1 MSCHLHYR
9 QTNRKRTMILCAAA
23 LLLLIAVGLDL
34 AVGSSAMPPSA
45 LLSALFSGPDAS
57 DINSTIVWSL
67 RLPMTL
73 TALFVGTSLAMA
85 GLQIQNITQNA
96 LASPSTLGIT
106 SAASFGAALAISLGL
121 SVFGQFWLATAT
133 SALFFALFV
142 SFAIYF
148 LSARRGMTP
157 ETVILAGIVVNFF
170 FLALQQVLIYRSSP
184 EVAQIINGW
193 TFGNLER
200 ASWLAVGIN
209 ALLTLLIA
217 VFLLKRSWVITALT
231 LGEERAMSLGI
242 AVKPLRIENFFLSAL
257 LIAGAVAFIGT
268 VSFVGLVAPHIAKLL
283 LGEDQRFLLPGT
295 LLSGALLMVL
305 SSLFAK
311 LISAGAIIPVGI
323 ITSLVGVP
331 FLLALLVRYSS
342 RRFQ

>member
-1 MSCHLHYR
+1 
-9 QTNRKRTMILCAAA
+9 MILCAAA

-34 AVGSSAMPPSA
+34 AVGSSAMP
-45 LLSALFSGPDAS
+45 LSDLINALFGGPDAS
-57 DINSTIVWSL
+57 DINATIVWSL

-121 SVFGQFWLATAT
+121 SVLGQFWIATAT
-133 SALFFALFV
+133 AALFFALFV

-200 ASWLAVGIN
+200 ASWLAVGLN
-209 ALLTLLIA
+209 AVMTLLIA
-217 VFLLKRSWVITALT
+217 VFLLKRSWAITALT
-231 LGEERAMSLGI
+231 LGEERALSLGI
-242 AVKPLRIENFFLSAL
+242 PVKRLRIETFFLSAL

-268 VSFVGLVAPHIAKLL
+268 VSFVGLVAPHIAKML

-342 RRFQ
+342 GRSQ

>member
-1 MSCHLHYR
+1 
-9 QTNRKRTMILCAAA
+9 MILCAAA

-34 AVGSSAMPPSA
+34 AVGSSAMPLSD
-45 LLSALFSGPDAS
+45 LVSALFSGPDAS
-57 DINSTIVWSL
+57 DINATIVWSL

-73 TALFVGTSLAMA
+73 TALFVGTALAMA

-121 SVFGQFWLATAT
+121 SVLGQFWIATAT
-133 SALFFALFV
+133 AALFFALFV

-200 ASWLAVGIN
+200 ASWLAVGLN
-209 ALLTLLIA
+209 AVLTFLIA
-217 VFLLKRSWVITALT
+217 VFLLKRSWAITALT
-231 LGEERAMSLGI
+231 LGEERALSLGI
-242 AVKPLRIENFFLSAL
+242 PVKRLRIETFFLSAL

-268 VSFVGLVAPHIAKLL
+268 VSFVGLVAPHIAKML

-342 RRFQ
+342 GRSQ

>member
-1 MSCHLHYR
+1 
-9 QTNRKRTMILCAAA
+9 MILCAAA

-34 AVGSSAMPPSA
+34 AVGSSAMP
-45 LLSALFSGPDAS
+45 LSDLINALFGGPDAS
-57 DINSTIVWSL
+57 DINATIVWSL

-73 TALFVGTSLAMA
+73 TAFFVGTSLAMA

-121 SVFGQFWLATAT
+121 SVLGQFWIATAT
-133 SALFFALFV
+133 AALFFALFV

-200 ASWLAVGIN
+200 ASWLAVGLN
-209 ALLTLLIA
+209 AVMTLLIA
-217 VFLLKRSWVITALT
+217 VFLLKRSWAITALT
-231 LGEERAMSLGI
+231 LGEERALSLGI
-242 AVKPLRIENFFLSAL
+242 PVKRLRVETFFLSAL

-268 VSFVGLVAPHIAKLL
+268 VSFVGLVAPHIAKML

-342 RRFQ
+342 GRSQ

>member
-1 MSCHLHYR
+1 
-9 QTNRKRTMILCAAA
+9 MILCAAA

-34 AVGSSAMPPSA
+34 AVGSSAMPLSD
-45 LLSALFSGPDAS
+45 LVSALFSGPDAS
-57 DINSTIVWSL
+57 DINATIVWSL

-73 TALFVGTSLAMA
+73 TALFVGTALAMA

-121 SVFGQFWLATAT
+121 SVLGQFWIATAT
-133 SALFFALFV
+133 TALLFALFV

-200 ASWLAVGIN
+200 ASWLAVGLN
-209 ALLTLLIA
+209 AVMTLLIA
-217 VFLLKRSWVITALT
+217 VFLLKRSWAITALT
-231 LGEERAMSLGI
+231 LGEERALSLGI
-242 AVKPLRIENFFLSAL
+242 PVKRLRIETFFLSAL

-268 VSFVGLVAPHIAKLL
+268 VSFVGLVAPHIAKML

-342 RRFQ
+342 GRSQ

>member
-1 MSCHLHYR
+1 
-9 QTNRKRTMILCAAA
+9 MILCAAA

-34 AVGSSAMPPSA
+34 AVGSSAMPLSD
-45 LLSALFSGPDAS
+45 LVSALFSGPDAS
-57 DINSTIVWSL
+57 DINATIVWSL

-73 TALFVGTSLAMA
+73 TALFLGTALAMA

-121 SVFGQFWLATAT
+121 SVLGQFWIATAT
-133 SALFFALFV
+133 TALLFALFV

-200 ASWLAVGIN
+200 ASWLAVGLN
-209 ALLTLLIA
+209 AVMTLLIA
-217 VFLLKRSWVITALT
+217 VFLLKRSWAITALT
-231 LGEERAMSLGI
+231 LGEERALSLGI
-242 AVKPLRIENFFLSAL
+242 PVKHLRVETFFLSAL

-268 VSFVGLVAPHIAKLL
+268 VSFVGLVAPHIAKML

-342 RRFQ
+342 GRSQ

>member
-1 MSCHLHYR
+1 
-9 QTNRKRTMILCAAA
+9 MILCAAA

-34 AVGSSAMPPSA
+34 AVGSSAMPLSD
-45 LLSALFSGPDAS
+45 LVSALFSGPDAS
-57 DINSTIVWSL
+57 DINATIVWSL

-73 TALFVGTSLAMA
+73 TALFVGTALAMA
-85 GLQIQNITQNA
+85 GLQIQNFTQNA

-121 SVFGQFWLATAT
+121 SVLGQFWIATAT
-133 SALFFALFV
+133 TALLFALFV

-200 ASWLAVGIN
+200 ASWLAVGLN
-209 ALLTLLIA
+209 AVMTLLIA
-217 VFLLKRSWVITALT
+217 VFLLKRSWAITALT
-231 LGEERAMSLGI
+231 LGEERALSLGI
-242 AVKPLRIENFFLSAL
+242 PVKHLRVETFFLSAL

-268 VSFVGLVAPHIAKLL
+268 VSFVGLVAPHIAKML

-342 RRFQ
+342 GRSQ

>member
-9 QTNRKRTMILCAAA
+9 QTNRKRMMILCAATV
-23 LLLLIAVGLDL
+23 LLLITMVLDL
-34 AVGSSAMPPSA
+34 AVGSSSLTVTALLDA
-45 LLSALFSGPDAS
+45 LLSGPEAS
-57 DINSTIVWSL
+57 DINATIVWSL

-73 TALFVGTSLAMA
+73 TAFFVGTSLAMA

-106 SAASFGAALAISLGL
+106 SAASFGAALSISLGL
-121 SVFGQFWLATAT
+121 GVLGQFWIATAA

-170 FLALQQVLIYRSSP
+170 FLALQQVLIYHSSP

-200 ASWLAVGIN
+200 ASWLAVALN
-209 ALLTLLIA
+209 AALTFCISL
-217 VFLLKRSWVITALT
+217 FLLRRSWAITALT

-242 AVKPLRIENFFLSAL
+242 AVRRLRIETFFLSAL

-305 SSLFAK
+305 SSLLAK
-311 LISAGAIIPVGI
+311 LISVGAIIPVGI

-331 FLLALLVRYSS
+331 FLLILLIRYSAG
-342 RRFQ
+342 RAQ

>member
-34 AVGSSAMPPSA
+34 AVGSSAMPPFA

-57 DINSTIVWSL
+57 DMNSTIVWSL

-148 LSARRGMTP
+148 LSARRRMTP

-217 VFLLKRSWVITALT
+217 VFLLKRSWAITALT

-242 AVKPLRIENFFLSAL
+242 AVKPLRIETFFLSAL

>member
-1 MSCHLHYR
+1 
-9 QTNRKRTMILCAAA
+9 MILCAAA

-242 AVKPLRIENFFLSAL
+242 AVKPLRIETFFLSAL

>member
-9 QTNRKRTMILCAAA
+9 QTNHKRTIILCAAV
-23 LLLLIAVGLDL
+23 LLLLVTVGLDL
-34 AVGSSAMPPSA
+34 AVGSSSMPPSA
-45 LLSALFSGPDAS
+45 LMSAIFSGPDAS
-57 DINSTIVWSL
+57 DINATIVWSL

-121 SVFGQFWLATAT
+121 SVLGQFWIATAT
-133 SALFFALFV
+133 SALIFALFV

-200 ASWLAVGIN
+200 ASWLAVGLN
-209 ALLTLLIA
+209 AALTLLIA
-217 VFLLKRSWVITALT
+217 IFLLKRSWEITALT

-242 AVKPLRIENFFLSAL
+242 AVKRLRIETFFLSAL

-295 LLSGALLMVL
+295 LLAGALLMVL

-331 FLLALLVRYSS
+331 FLLALLIRYSS
-342 RRFQ
+342 GRSQ

>member
-1 MSCHLHYR
+1 
-9 QTNRKRTMILCAAA
+9 MILCAAA

-34 AVGSSAMPPSA
+34 AVGSSAMPLSD
-45 LLSALFSGPDAS
+45 LVSALFSGPDAS
-57 DINSTIVWSL
+57 DINATIVWSL

-73 TALFVGTSLAMA
+73 TALFVGTALAMA

-121 SVFGQFWLATAT
+121 SVLGQFWIATAMT
-133 SALFFALFV
+133 ALLFALFV

-200 ASWLAVGIN
+200 ASWLAVGLN
-209 ALLTLLIA
+209 AVMTLLIA
-217 VFLLKRSWVITALT
+217 VFLLKRSWAITALT
-231 LGEERAMSLGI
+231 LGEERALSLGI
-242 AVKPLRIENFFLSAL
+242 PVKHLRVETFFLSAL

-268 VSFVGLVAPHIAKLL
+268 VSFVGLVAPHIAKML

-331 FLLALLVRYSS
+331 FLLVLLVRYSM
-342 RRFQ
+342 RRSQ

>member
-1 MSCHLHYR
+1 
-9 QTNRKRTMILCAAA
+9 MILCAAA

-34 AVGSSAMPPSA
+34 AVGSSAMPLSD
-45 LLSALFSGPDAS
+45 LVSALFSGPDAS
-57 DINSTIVWSL
+57 DINATIVWSL

-73 TALFVGTSLAMA
+73 TALFVGTALAMA

-121 SVFGQFWLATAT
+121 SVLGQFWIATAT
-133 SALFFALFV
+133 TALLFALFV

-200 ASWLAVGIN
+200 ASWLAVGLN
-209 ALLTLLIA
+209 AVMTLLIA
-217 VFLLKRSWVITALT
+217 VFLLKRSWAITALT
-231 LGEERAMSLGI
+231 LGEERALSLGI
-242 AVKPLRIENFFLSAL
+242 PVKHLRVETFFLSAL

-268 VSFVGLVAPHIAKLL
+268 VSFVGLVAPHIAKML

-331 FLLALLVRYSS
+331 FLLVLLVRYSM
-342 RRFQ
+342 RRSQ

>member
-85 GLQIQNITQNA
+85 GLQIQNITQNV

-242 AVKPLRIENFFLSAL
+242 AVKPLRIETFFLSAL

>member
-1 MSCHLHYR
+1 
-9 QTNRKRTMILCAAA
+9 MILCAAA

-34 AVGSSAMPPSA
+34 AVGSSAMP
-45 LLSALFSGPDAS
+45 LSDLINALFGGPDAS
-57 DINSTIVWSL
+57 DINATIVWSL

-73 TALFVGTSLAMA
+73 TALFVGTALAMA

-121 SVFGQFWLATAT
+121 SVLGQFWIATAT
-133 SALFFALFV
+133 AALFFALFV

-200 ASWLAVGIN
+200 ASWLAVGLN
-209 ALLTLLIA
+209 AVLTFLIA
-217 VFLLKRSWVITALT
+217 VFLLKHSWAITALT
-231 LGEERAMSLGI
+231 LGEERALSLGI
-242 AVKPLRIENFFLSAL
+242 PVKRLRIETFFLSAL

-268 VSFVGLVAPHIAKLL
+268 VSFVGLVAPHIAKML

-331 FLLALLVRYSS
+331 FLLVLLVRYSM
-342 RRFQ
+342 RRSQ

>member
-1 MSCHLHYR
+1 
-9 QTNRKRTMILCAAA
+9 MILCAAA

-34 AVGSSAMPPSA
+34 AVGSSAMPLSD
-45 LLSALFSGPDAS
+45 LVSALFSGPDAS
-57 DINSTIVWSL
+57 DINATIVWSL

-73 TALFVGTSLAMA
+73 TALFLGTALAMA

-121 SVFGQFWLATAT
+121 SVLGQFWIATAT
-133 SALFFALFV
+133 AALFFALFV

-200 ASWLAVGIN
+200 ASWLAVGLN
-209 ALLTLLIA
+209 AVLTFLIA
-217 VFLLKRSWVITALT
+217 VFLLKRSWAITALT
-231 LGEERAMSLGI
+231 LGEERALSLGI
-242 AVKPLRIENFFLSAL
+242 PVKRLRIETFFLSAL

-268 VSFVGLVAPHIAKLL
+268 VSFVGLVAPHIAKML

-342 RRFQ
+342 GRSQ

>member
-1 MSCHLHYR
+1 MSCHLHYK
-9 QTNRKRTMILCAAA
+9 QSNRKRSLILGAAWVV
-23 LLLLIAVGLDL
+23 LFLAVVLDL
-34 AVGSSAMPPSA
+34 CVGTSEVSLRG
-45 LLSALFSGPDAS
+45 LLSAFSEGPDAQS
-57 DINSTIVWSL
+57 IEGAILWQL

-73 TALFVGTSLAMA
+73 TALFVGTSLGLA
-85 GLQIQNITQNA
+85 GLQIQNITQNP

-106 SAASFGAALAISLGL
+106 SAASFGAALSISLGL
-121 SVFGQFWLATAT
+121 TVLGYLWIATAAN
-133 SALFFALFV
+133 ALIFALVV

-148 LSARRGMTP
+148 LSVKRNMTP

-200 ASWLAVGIN
+200 SSWLAAGLSMILTILC
-209 ALLTLLIA
+209 AL
-217 VFLLKRSWVITALT
+217 FLLKRSWSLTALT
-231 LGEERAMSLGI
+231 LGEERAMSLGVP
-242 AVKPLRIENFFLSAL
+242 VKRLRVETFFLSAL
-257 LIAGAVAFIGT
+257 LISGAVAFVGII
-268 VSFVGLVAPHIAKLL
+268 SFVGLVAPHIAKLL

-305 SSLFAK
+305 SSLVAK
-311 LISAGAIIPVGI
+311 LLSTGAVMPVGI

-331 FLLALLVRYSS
+331 FLLLLLVRHSA
-342 RRFQ
+342 RRAA

>member
-9 QTNRKRTMILCAAA
+9 QTNRKRMMILCAATV
-23 LLLLIAVGLDL
+23 LLLITMVLDL
-34 AVGSSAMPPSA
+34 AVGSSSLTVTALLDA
-45 LLSALFSGPDAS
+45 LLSGPEAS
-57 DINSTIVWSL
+57 DINATIVWSL

-106 SAASFGAALAISLGL
+106 SAASFGAALSISLGL
-121 SVFGQFWLATAT
+121 GVLGQFWIATAA

-170 FLALQQVLIYRSSP
+170 FLALQQVLIYHSSP

-200 ASWLAVGIN
+200 ASWLAVALN
-209 ALLTLLIA
+209 AALTFCISL
-217 VFLLKRSWVITALT
+217 FLLRRSWAITALT

-242 AVKPLRIENFFLSAL
+242 AVKRLRIETFFLSAL

-305 SSLFAK
+305 SSLLAK
-311 LISAGAIIPVGI
+311 LISVGAIIPVGI

-331 FLLALLVRYSS
+331 FLLILLIRYSAG
-342 RRFQ
+342 RAQ

>member
-1 MSCHLHYR
+1 
-9 QTNRKRTMILCAAA
+9 MILCAAA

-34 AVGSSAMPPSA
+34 AVGSSAMPLSD
-45 LLSALFSGPDAS
+45 LVSALFSGPDAS
-57 DINSTIVWSL
+57 DINATIVWSL

-73 TALFVGTSLAMA
+73 TALFVGTALAMA

-121 SVFGQFWLATAT
+121 SVLGQFWIATAT
-133 SALFFALFV
+133 AALFFALFV

-200 ASWLAVGIN
+200 ASWLAVGLN
-209 ALLTLLIA
+209 AVLTFLIA
-217 VFLLKRSWVITALT
+217 VFLLKRSWAITALT
-231 LGEERAMSLGI
+231 LGEERALSLGI
-242 AVKPLRIENFFLSAL
+242 PVKRLRIETFFLSAL

-268 VSFVGLVAPHIAKLL
+268 VSFVGLVAPHIAKML

-331 FLLALLVRYSS
+331 FLLVLLVRYSM
-342 RRFQ
+342 RRSQ

>member
-1 MSCHLHYR
+1 M
-9 QTNRKRTMILCAAA
+9 
-23 LLLLIAVGLDL
+23 
-34 AVGSSAMPPSA
+34 
-45 LLSALFSGPDAS
+45 
-57 DINSTIVWSL
+57 
-67 RLPMTL
+67 
-73 TALFVGTSLAMA
+73 
-85 GLQIQNITQNA
+85 
-96 LASPSTLGIT
+96 
-106 SAASFGAALAISLGL
+106 
-121 SVFGQFWLATAT
+121 
-133 SALFFALFV
+133 
-142 SFAIYF
+142 
-148 LSARRGMTP
+148 
-157 ETVILAGIVVNFF
+157 ILAGIVVNFF

-209 ALLTLLIA
+209 ALLTFLIA
-217 VFLLKRSWVITALT
+217 VFLLKRSWAITALT
-231 LGEERAMSLGI
+231 LGEERAKSLGI
-242 AVKPLRIENFFLSAL
+242 AVKPLRIETFFLSAL

-331 FLLALLVRYSS
+331 FLLVLLVRYSS

>member
-1 MSCHLHYR
+1 
-9 QTNRKRTMILCAAA
+9 MILCAAA

-34 AVGSSAMPPSA
+34 AVGSSAMPLSD
-45 LLSALFSGPDAS
+45 LVSALFSGPDAS
-57 DINSTIVWSL
+57 DINATIVWSL

-73 TALFVGTSLAMA
+73 TALFVGTALAMA

-121 SVFGQFWLATAT
+121 SVLGQFWIATAT
-133 SALFFALFV
+133 TALLFALFV

-157 ETVILAGIVVNFF
+157 ETVFLAGIVVNFF

-200 ASWLAVGIN
+200 ASWLAVGLN
-209 ALLTLLIA
+209 AVMTLLIA
-217 VFLLKRSWVITALT
+217 VFLLKRSWAITALT
-231 LGEERAMSLGI
+231 LGEERALSLGI
-242 AVKPLRIENFFLSAL
+242 PVKHLRVETFFLSAL

-268 VSFVGLVAPHIAKLL
+268 VSFVGLVAPHIAKML

-342 RRFQ
+342 GRSQ

>member
-1 MSCHLHYR
+1 MSCHLHYK
-9 QTNRKRTMILCAAA
+9 QSNRKRSLILGAA
-23 LLLLIAVGLDL
+23 LVVLFLAVALDL
-34 AVGSSAMPPSA
+34 CVGTSEVSLRG
-45 LLSALFSGPDAS
+45 LLSAFSEGPNAQS
-57 DINSTIVWSL
+57 IEGAILWQL

-73 TALFVGTSLAMA
+73 TAMFVGTSLGLA
-85 GLQIQNITQNA
+85 GLQIQNITQNP

-106 SAASFGAALAISLGL
+106 SAASFGAALSISLGL
-121 SVFGQFWLATAT
+121 TALGHLWIATAAN
-133 SALFFALFV
+133 ALIFALVV

-148 LSARRGMTP
+148 LSVKRSMTP

-200 ASWLAVGIN
+200 SSWLAAGLSMILTMLC
-209 ALLTLLIA
+209 AL
-217 VFLLKRSWVITALT
+217 FLLKRSWSLTALT
-231 LGEERAMSLGI
+231 LGEERAMSLGVP
-242 AVKPLRIENFFLSAL
+242 VKRLRVETFFLSAL
-257 LIAGAVAFIGT
+257 LISGAVAFVGII
-268 VSFVGLVAPHIAKLL
+268 SFVGLVAPHIAKLL

-305 SSLFAK
+305 SSLVAK
-311 LISAGAIIPVGI
+311 LLSTGAVMPVGI

-331 FLLALLVRYSS
+331 FLLLLLVRHSA
-342 RRFQ
+342 RRAA

>member
-1 MSCHLHYR
+1 MSCHLHYC
-9 QTNRKRTMILCAAA
+9 QTNHKRTIILCAAV
-23 LLLLIAVGLDL
+23 LLLLVTVGLDL
-34 AVGSSAMPPSA
+34 AVGSSSMPPSA
-45 LLSALFSGPDAS
+45 LMSAIFSGPDAS
-57 DINSTIVWSL
+57 DINATIVWSL

-121 SVFGQFWLATAT
+121 SVLGQFWIATAT
-133 SALFFALFV
+133 SALIFALFV

-200 ASWLAVGIN
+200 ASWLAVGLN
-209 ALLTLLIA
+209 AVLTLLIA
-217 VFLLKRSWVITALT
+217 IFILKRSWEITALT

-242 AVKPLRIENFFLSAL
+242 AVKRLRIETFFLSAL

-295 LLSGALLMVL
+295 LLAGALLMVL

-331 FLLALLVRYSS
+331 FLLVLLIRYSS
-342 RRFQ
+342 GRSQ

>member
-1 MSCHLHYR
+1 
-9 QTNRKRTMILCAAA
+9 MILCAAA

-34 AVGSSAMPPSA
+34 AVGSSAMPLSD
-45 LLSALFSGPDAS
+45 LVSALFSGPDAS
-57 DINSTIVWSL
+57 DINATIVWSP

-73 TALFVGTSLAMA
+73 TALFVGTALAMA

-121 SVFGQFWLATAT
+121 SVLGQFWIATAT
-133 SALFFALFV
+133 TALLFALFV

-200 ASWLAVGIN
+200 ASWLAVGLN
-209 ALLTLLIA
+209 AVMTLLFA
-217 VFLLKRSWVITALT
+217 VFLLKRSWAITALT
-231 LGEERAMSLGI
+231 LGEERALSLGI
-242 AVKPLRIENFFLSAL
+242 PVKHLRVETFFLSAL

-268 VSFVGLVAPHIAKLL
+268 VSFVGLVAPHIAKML

-342 RRFQ
+342 GRSQ

>member
-1 MSCHLHYR
+1 MSCHLYYR
-9 QTNRKRTMILCAAA
+9 QTNLKRVMTLCAVTV
-23 LLLLIAVGLDL
+23 LLLITIVLDL
-34 AVGSSAMPPSA
+34 ALGSSSMPLSVLVQA
-45 LLSALFSGPDAS
+45 LVCGPNAS
-57 DINSTIVWSL
+57 DINATIVWSL

-106 SAASFGAALAISLGL
+106 SAASFGAALSISLGL
-121 SVFGQFWLATAT
+121 GVLGQFWIATAT
-133 SALFFALFV
+133 SALFFALLV

-148 LSARRGMTP
+148 LSARRAMTP

-170 FLALQQVLIYRSSP
+170 FLALQQVLIYHSSP

-200 ASWLAVGIN
+200 ASWLAVGLN
-209 ALLTLLIA
+209 AVLTVLIA
-217 VFLLKRSWVITALT
+217 LFLMKRSWTITALT

-242 AVKPLRIENFFLSAL
+242 DVKRLRIETFFLSAL
-257 LIAGAVAFIGT
+257 LIAAAVAFIGT

-305 SSLFAK
+305 SSLLAK
-311 LISAGAIIPVGI
+311 LISVGAVIPVGI

-331 FLLALLVRYSS
+331 FLLVLLIRYSAG
-342 RRFQ
+342 RVQ

>member
-1 MSCHLHYR
+1 
-9 QTNRKRTMILCAAA
+9 MILCAAA

-34 AVGSSAMPPSA
+34 AVGSSAMPLSD
-45 LLSALFSGPDAS
+45 LVSALFSGPDAS
-57 DINSTIVWSL
+57 DINATIVWSL

-73 TALFVGTSLAMA
+73 TALFVGTALAMA

-121 SVFGQFWLATAT
+121 SVLGQFWIATAT
-133 SALFFALFV
+133 TALLFALFV

-200 ASWLAVGIN
+200 ASWLAVGLN
-209 ALLTLLIA
+209 AVMTLLIA
-217 VFLLKRSWVITALT
+217 VFLLKRSWAITALT
-231 LGEERAMSLGI
+231 LGEERALSLGI
-242 AVKPLRIENFFLSAL
+242 PVKHLRVETFFLSAL

-268 VSFVGLVAPHIAKLL
+268 VSCVGLVAPHIAKMLH
-283 LGEDQRFLLPGT
+283 GEDQRFLLPGT

-342 RRFQ
+342 GRSQ

>member
-9 QTNRKRTMILCAAA
+9 QTNRKRMMILCAATV
-23 LLLLIAVGLDL
+23 LLLITMVLDL
-34 AVGSSAMPPSA
+34 AVGSSSLTVTALLDA
-45 LLSALFSGPDAS
+45 LLSGPEAS
-57 DINSTIVWSL
+57 DINATIVWSL

-73 TALFVGTSLAMA
+73 TAFFVGTSLAMA

-106 SAASFGAALAISLGL
+106 SAASFGAALSISLGL
-121 SVFGQFWLATAT
+121 GVLGQFWIATAA

-170 FLALQQVLIYRSSP
+170 FLALQQVLIYHSSP

-200 ASWLAVGIN
+200 ASWLAVGLN
-209 ALLTLLIA
+209 AALTFCISL
-217 VFLLKRSWVITALT
+217 FLLRRSWAITALT

-242 AVKPLRIENFFLSAL
+242 AVKRLRIETFFLSAL

-305 SSLFAK
+305 SSLLAK
-311 LISAGAIIPVGI
+311 LISVGAIIPVGI

-331 FLLALLVRYSS
+331 FLLILLIRYSAG
-342 RRFQ
+342 RAQ

>member
-1 MSCHLHYR
+1 
-9 QTNRKRTMILCAAA
+9 MILCAAA

-34 AVGSSAMPPSA
+34 AVGSSAMPLSD
-45 LLSALFSGPDAS
+45 LVSALFSGPDAS
-57 DINSTIVWSL
+57 DINATIVWSL

-73 TALFVGTSLAMA
+73 TALFVGTALAMA

-121 SVFGQFWLATAT
+121 SVLGQFWIATAT
-133 SALFFALFV
+133 TALFFALFV

-200 ASWLAVGIN
+200 ASWLAVGLN
-209 ALLTLLIA
+209 AVMTLLIA
-217 VFLLKRSWVITALT
+217 VFLLKRSWAITALT
-231 LGEERAMSLGI
+231 LGEERALSLGI
-242 AVKPLRIENFFLSAL
+242 PVKHLRVETFFLSAL

-268 VSFVGLVAPHIAKLL
+268 VSFVGLVAPHIAKML

-342 RRFQ
+342 GRSQ

>member
-1 MSCHLHYR
+1 
-9 QTNRKRTMILCAAA
+9 MILCAAA

-34 AVGSSAMPPSA
+34 AVGSSAMPLSD
-45 LLSALFSGPDAS
+45 LVSALFSGPDAS
-57 DINSTIVWSL
+57 DINATIVWSL

-73 TALFVGTSLAMA
+73 TALFVGTALAMA

-121 SVFGQFWLATAT
+121 SVLGQFWIATAT
-133 SALFFALFV
+133 TALLFALFV

-157 ETVILAGIVVNFF
+157 ETVIMAGIVVNFF

-200 ASWLAVGIN
+200 ASWLAVGLN
-209 ALLTLLIA
+209 AVMTLLIA
-217 VFLLKRSWVITALT
+217 VFLLKRSWAITALT
-231 LGEERAMSLGI
+231 LGEERALSLGI
-242 AVKPLRIENFFLSAL
+242 PVKHLRFETFFLSAL

-268 VSFVGLVAPHIAKLL
+268 VSFVGLVAPHIAKML

-342 RRFQ
+342 GGRND

>member
-1 MSCHLHYR
+1 M
-9 QTNRKRTMILCAAA
+9 CAAA

-34 AVGSSAMPPSA
+34 AVGSSAMPLSD
-45 LLSALFSGPDAS
+45 LVSALFSGPDAS
-57 DINSTIVWSL
+57 DINATIVWSL

-73 TALFVGTSLAMA
+73 TALFVGTALAMA

-121 SVFGQFWLATAT
+121 SVLGQFWIATAT
-133 SALFFALFV
+133 TALLFALFV

-200 ASWLAVGIN
+200 ASWLAVGLN
-209 ALLTLLIA
+209 AVMTLLIA
-217 VFLLKRSWVITALT
+217 VFLLKRSWAITALT
-231 LGEERAMSLGI
+231 LGEERALSLGI
-242 AVKPLRIENFFLSAL
+242 PVKHLRVETFFLSAL

-268 VSFVGLVAPHIAKLL
+268 VSFVGLVAPHIAKML

-342 RRFQ
+342 GRSQ

>member
-1 MSCHLHYR
+1 MSCHLRYQ
-9 QTNRKRTMILCAAA
+9 QTNRHRTLILCAGAI
-23 LLLLIAVGLDL
+23 LLLISIGLDL
-34 AVGSSAMPPSA
+34 AIGASSMTFST
-45 LLSALFSGPDAS
+45 LLSALGTGPQAT
-57 DINSTIVWSL
+57 DINATIVWSL

-106 SAASFGAALAISLGL
+106 SAASFGAALSISLGL
-121 SVFGQFWLATAT
+121 SVFSQFWIATAT
-133 SALFFALFV
+133 SALVFALLV

-200 ASWLAVGIN
+200 SSWLAV
-209 ALLTLLIA
+209 ALSASLTLFIA
-217 VFLLKRSWVITALT
+217 IFLLKRSWAITALT

-242 AVKPLRIENFFLSAL
+242 PVKRLRVETFFLSAL
-257 LIAGAVAFIGT
+257 LIAAAVAFIGT

-295 LLSGALLMVL
+295 LLAGGLLMVL
-305 SSLFAK
+305 SSLLAK
-311 LISAGAIIPVGI
+311 FISSGAIIPVGI

-331 FLLALLVRYSS
+331 FLLALLIQHCA
-342 RRFQ
+342 RRAA

>member
-9 QTNRKRTMILCAAA
+9 QTNHKRTIILCAAV
-23 LLLLIAVGLDL
+23 LLLLVTVGLDL
-34 AVGSSAMPPSA
+34 AVGSSSMPPSA
-45 LLSALFSGPDAS
+45 LMSAIFSGPDAS
-57 DINSTIVWSL
+57 DINATIVWSL

-121 SVFGQFWLATAT
+121 SVLGQFWIATAT
-133 SALFFALFV
+133 SALIFALFV

-200 ASWLAVGIN
+200 ASWLAVGLN
-209 ALLTLLIA
+209 AVLTLLIA
-217 VFLLKRSWVITALT
+217 IFLLKRSWEITALT

-242 AVKPLRIENFFLSAL
+242 AVKHLRIETFFLSAL

-295 LLSGALLMVL
+295 LLAGALLMVL

-331 FLLALLVRYSS
+331 FLLALLIRYSS
-342 RRFQ
+342 GRSQ

>member
-1 MSCHLHYR
+1 
-9 QTNRKRTMILCAAA
+9 MILCAATV
-23 LLLLIAVGLDL
+23 LLLITMVLDL
-34 AVGSSAMPPSA
+34 AVGSSSLTVTALLDA
-45 LLSALFSGPDAS
+45 LLSGPEAS
-57 DINSTIVWSL
+57 DINATIVWSL

-73 TALFVGTSLAMA
+73 TAFFVGTSLAMA

-106 SAASFGAALAISLGL
+106 SAASFGAALSISLGL
-121 SVFGQFWLATAT
+121 GVLGQFWIATAA

-170 FLALQQVLIYRSSP
+170 FLALQQVLIYHSSP

-200 ASWLAVGIN
+200 ASWLAVALN
-209 ALLTLLIA
+209 AVLTFCISL
-217 VFLLKRSWVITALT
+217 FLLRRSWAITALT

-242 AVKPLRIENFFLSAL
+242 AVKRLRIETFFLSAL

-305 SSLFAK
+305 SSLLAK
-311 LISAGAIIPVGI
+311 LISVGAIIPVGI

-331 FLLALLVRYSS
+331 FLLILLIRYSAG
-342 RRFQ
+342 RAQ

>member
-1 MSCHLHYR
+1 
-9 QTNRKRTMILCAAA
+9 MILCAATV
-23 LLLLIAVGLDL
+23 LLLITMVLDL
-34 AVGSSAMPPSA
+34 AVGSSSLTVTALLDA
-45 LLSALFSGPDAS
+45 LLSGPEAS
-57 DINSTIVWSL
+57 DINATIVWSL

-73 TALFVGTSLAMA
+73 TAFFVGTSLAMA

-106 SAASFGAALAISLGL
+106 SAASFGAALSISLGL
-121 SVFGQFWLATAT
+121 GVLGQFWIATAA

-170 FLALQQVLIYRSSP
+170 FLALQQVLIYHSSP

-200 ASWLAVGIN
+200 ASWLAVALN
-209 ALLTLLIA
+209 AALTFCISL
-217 VFLLKRSWVITALT
+217 FLLRRSWAITALT

-242 AVKPLRIENFFLSAL
+242 AVKRLRIETFFLSAL

-305 SSLFAK
+305 SSLLAK
-311 LISAGAIIPVGI
+311 LISVGAIIPVGI

-331 FLLALLVRYSS
+331 FLLILLIRYSAG
-342 RRFQ
+342 RAQ

>member
-1 MSCHLHYR
+1 
-9 QTNRKRTMILCAAA
+9 MILCAAA

-34 AVGSSAMPPSA
+34 AVGSSAMPLSD
-45 LLSALFSGPDAS
+45 LVSALFSGPDAS
-57 DINSTIVWSL
+57 DINATIVWSL

-73 TALFVGTSLAMA
+73 TALFVGTALAMA

-96 LASPSTLGIT
+96 LASPSTLGVT

-121 SVFGQFWLATAT
+121 SVLGQFWIATAT
-133 SALFFALFV
+133 AALFFALFV

-200 ASWLAVGIN
+200 ASWLAVGLN
-209 ALLTLLIA
+209 AVLTFLIA
-217 VFLLKRSWVITALT
+217 VFLLKRSWAITALT
-231 LGEERAMSLGI
+231 LGEERALSLGI
-242 AVKPLRIENFFLSAL
+242 PVKRLRIETFFLSAL

-268 VSFVGLVAPHIAKLL
+268 VSFVGLVAPHIAKML

-342 RRFQ
+342 GRSQ